1 MNTKDL
7 KALTFV
13 GPTTDNLTFSP
24 LAVLSLNKGL
34 YQFKES
40 RSQIIILDLLCV
52 ERFRVEQD
60 WLR

>member
-24 LAVLSLNKGL
+24 LAVLSLNNGL